1 MNPVPHLF
9 PCMKSVAVGAEQT
22 KVSGIRFPISEPV
35 TPNASSPLVSKFHRW
50 VNVVNVKDSMIGLS
64 AGYAL
69 TAKRIN
75 QLQFALPVSRVLM
88 FCKSVFVPVIS
99 AASVSAKSIF
109 TRFAALL
116 ARLIFPPSSRKVAV
130 LTAKLASP
138 ILNPIG
144 VYLKFPRAMFTD
156 FRYLSFCAHGLSP
169 NRDAHY
175 STKYFDIACKR
186 IDQAYAQGDLFVPK
200 AAPKQTQESLI

>member
-1 MNPVPHLF
+1 MNSIAHLV
-9 PCMKSVAVGAEQT
+9 PCMNAVAIGAEKP
-22 KVSGIRFPISEPV
+22 KVSLVSFPIFESIEPV
-35 TPNASSPLVSKFHRW
+35 SGAFPFFKFCASVY
-50 VNVVNVKDSMIGLS
+50 VVNIKDAVIGLT
-64 AGYAL
+64 AGHAL
-69 TAKRIN
+69 PTKAIN
-75 QLQFALPVSRVLM
+75 QRHFALPVSRVLM

-186 IDQAYAQGDLFVPK
+186 IEQAYAQGDFFVQKAQPK
-200 AAPKQTQESLI
+200 PVQEALI